1 MGMTDKF
8 VQKMVDKY
16 GLIVVNLKTATLDQ
30 LESLAK
36 DIQRETNRRY
46 DIAFSRKEMRET
58 EAFKKLEKSGGKIS
72 LSHNVERVNGNL
84 KLVKNQTTNQY
95 RYYLMNEIERGFEF
109 LKLKKSTYTGF
120 KDWKKN
126 VIEGAQRAYTGA
138 GGTDT
143 EFLKMFNDVELSK
156 YFWKCVR
163 AFEEKYT
170 SVYYSKGSAEVIRYT
185 HEIIRD
191 KTGLTVDDVVRI
203 IYEGFLRSLTPAE
216 ILDDLEQRRKT

>member
-1 MGMTDKF
+1 MSMADGF

-30 LESLAK
+30 LEALAK

-84 KLVKNQTTNQY
+84 KLVKNQTANQY
-95 RYYLMNEIERGFEF
+95 RYYLMNEIERGFDF
-109 LKLKKSTYTGF
+109 LKLKKSTYTGCRE
-120 KDWKKN
+120 WKKN
-126 VIEGAQRAYTGA
+126 VIEGAKRAYAGA

-143 EFLKMFNDVELSK
+143 EFLKMLNDVELSK

-163 AFEEKYT
+163 KFEDKYA
-170 SVYYSKGSAEVIRYT
+170 SVYYSLGSAGVIRYT
-185 HEIIRD
+185 HEIIRA

-203 IYEGFLRSLTPAE
+203 VYEGFLRSLTPSE
-216 ILDDLEQRRKT
+216 ILDELEQRRKT

>member
-1 MGMTDKF
+1 MSMADRY

-58 EAFKKLEKSGGKIS
+58 EAFRKLEKSGGKIS
-72 LSHNVERVNGNL
+72 LSHNVERVNGSL
-84 KLVKNQTTNQY
+84 KLVKNQTANQY

-109 LKLKKSTYTGF
+109 LKLKKSTYTGY

-126 VIEGAQRAYTGA
+126 VIEGAQRAYAGA

-143 EFLKMFNDVELSK
+143 EFLKMLNDVELSK

-170 SVYYSKGSAEVIRYT
+170 SVYYSKGSADVIRYT
-185 HEIIRD
+185 HEIIRA

-203 IYEGFLRSLTPAE
+203 IYEGFLRSLTPTE

>member
-1 MGMTDKF
+1 MSMTDRY

-58 EAFKKLEKSGGKIS
+58 EAFKKLEKSGGKLS
-72 LSHNVERVNGNL
+72 LSHNVERVNGSL
-84 KLVKNQTTNQY
+84 KLVKNQTANQY

-126 VIEGAQRAYTGA
+126 VIEGAQRAYAGA

-143 EFLKMFNDVELSK
+143 EFLKMLNDVELSK

-170 SVYYSKGSAEVIRYT
+170 SVYYSKGSADVIRYT
-185 HEIIRD
+185 HEIIRA

-203 IYEGFLRSLTPAE
+203 IYEGFLRSLTPTE

>member
-1 MGMTDKF
+1 MSMTDKF

-72 LSHNVERVNGNL
+72 LSHNVERVNGSL

-95 RYYLMNEIERGFEF
+95 RYYLMGEIERGLRF
-109 LKLKKSTYTGF
+109 LKLKKSTYTGY

-126 VIEGAQRAYTGA
+126 VTEGAKKAYQQA
-138 GGTDT
+138 GGRDPK
-143 EFLKMFNDVELSK
+143 FYRIFSDPDFSR
-156 YFWKCVR
+156 YFWMCVR

-170 SVYYSKGSAEVIRYT
+170 SVYLDKGSGEVINYT
-185 HEIIRD
+185 HEVVTN
-191 KTGLTVDDVVRI
+191 KTGLGIDEVADIV
-203 IYEGFLRSLTPAE
+203 YKAFLMDLTPSEVIA
-216 ILDDLEQRRKT
+216 DLEQRRKT

>member
-72 LSHNVERVNGNL
+72 LSHNVERVKGSL

-95 RYYLMNEIERGFEF
+95 RYYLMGEIERGLNF
-109 LKLKKSTYTGF
+109 LKLKKSTYTGY

-126 VIEGAQRAYTGA
+126 VTEGAKKAYQQA
-138 GGTDT
+138 GGRDP
-143 EFLKMFNDVELSK
+143 KFNRIFSDIDFAR
-156 YFWKCVR
+156 YFWECVR
-163 AFEEKYT
+163 MFEHKYA
-170 SVYYSKGSAEVIRYT
+170 SVYYDKGSGEVINYT
-185 HEIIRD
+185 HEVITQ
-191 KTGLTVDDVVRI
+191 KTGLSIDEVADIV
-203 IYEGFLRSLTPAE
+203 YEAFLKDLTPSE
-216 ILDDLEQRRKT
+216 VLDELETRRKT

>member
-1 MGMTDKF
+1 MSMTDKF

-58 EAFKKLEKSGGKIS
+58 EAFRKLEKSGGKLS
-72 LSHNVERVNGNL
+72 LSHNVERVNGSL
-84 KLVKNQTTNQY
+84 KLVKNQTANQY

-109 LKLKKSTYTGF
+109 LKLKKSTYTGY

-126 VIEGAQRAYTGA
+126 VIEGAQRAYAGA

-143 EFLKMFNDVELSK
+143 EFLKMLNDVELSK

-170 SVYYSKGSAEVIRYT
+170 SVYYSKGSADVIRYT
-185 HEIIRD
+185 HEIIRA

-203 IYEGFLRSLTPAE
+203 IYEGFLRSLTPTE

>member
-1 MGMTDKF
+1 MGMTDKY

-46 DIAFSRKEMRET
+46 DISYSRKEMRET
-58 EAFKKLEKSGGKIS
+58 EAFRKLEKSGGKIS
-72 LSHNVERVNGNL
+72 LSHNVERVNGSL
-84 KLVKNQTTNQY
+84 KLVKNQTVNQY
-95 RYYLMNEIERGFEF
+95 RYYLMNEINRGFDF

-126 VIEGAQRAYTGA
+126 VIEGAQRAYTSA
-138 GGTDT
+138 GGTDP
-143 EFLKMFNDVELSK
+143 EFVKMLSDVKLSK

-163 AFEEKYT
+163 KFEEKYT
-170 SVYYSKGSAEVIRYT
+170 SVYYNKGSAEVIRYT
-185 HEIIRD
+185 HEIIRN
-191 KTGLTVDDVVRI
+191 KTGLSVDDVVKI
-203 IYEGFLRSLTPAE
+203 IYKGFLKDLTPSE
-216 ILDDLEQRRKT
+216 ILDELEQRRKT

>member
-58 EAFKKLEKSGGKIS
+58 EAFRKLEKSGGKIS
-72 LSHNVERVNGNL
+72 LSHNVERVNGSL
-84 KLVKNQTTNQY
+84 KLVKNQTANQY

-126 VIEGAQRAYTGA
+126 VIEGAQRAYAGA

-143 EFLKMFNDVELSK
+143 EFLKMLNDVELSK

-170 SVYYSKGSAEVIRYT
+170 SVYYSKGSADVIRYT
-185 HEIIRD
+185 HEIIRA